1 MTDQASATSHPS
13 DRPVRTRIAP
23 SPTGFVHVGNAR
35 SALYNWLYAR
45 QHAGVFVL
53 RIEDTDQ
60 ARHVEDAV
68 EGVQQ
73 ALRWLGLNWDEGPH
87 RQSQR
92 MKGYKQAAQTM
103 FDNGQ
108 AYWCDLTPEQ
118 IEQRAKQRGRPGYD
132 GYSRDRNLAPG
143 PGRVLRFKVPEGTTT
158 IHDMVRGEV
167 VFEHEHI
174 DDFVILRSNGTP
186 VFHLAVTVDDLV
198 MDISHVIRGEEHL
211 SNTPKQIMLWQAL
224 TSSPTPTF
232 AHLPLLVNERRQ
244 KLSKRRDRVA
254 LEDFRAQGYL
264 PEAMDNY
271 LALLGWSPGDNRE
284 IFSLAEL
291 VDVFQLEDV
300 KSAPAF
306 FDLVKLTNVNA
317 QYVRAL
323 NIERF
328 MELSAPYLPDG
339 GSWDRIR
346 PIAEAVQERSHT
358 LVEVASLTDFF
369 FVADDELVLDESS
382 WGKAERADTTPHVLQ
397 HALSAYQQTAWD
409 AESLHSATTA
419 LAEDIGLNLRKAQ
432 APIRVATTG
441 RAVGPPLF
449 ESLALLGRA
458 SVLTRLTR
466 ALHRVQV
473 SQLAASVDRTQE
485 QE

>member
-1 MTDQASATSHPS
+1 VTNRASSASHS
-13 DRPVRTRIAP
+13 NGGAVRTRIAP

-45 QHAGVFVL
+45 QQGGTFVL
-53 RIEDTDQ
+53 RIEDTDE

-73 ALRWLGLNWDEGPH
+73 ALQWLGLDWDEGPY

-92 MKGYKQAAQTM
+92 MEGYTQAAQTL
-103 FDNGQ
+103 FEKGQ

-118 IEQRAKQRGRPGYD
+118 IAQRAKQRGKPGYD
-132 GYSRDRNLAPG
+132 GYSRDRNLGPG
-143 PGRVLRFKVPEGTTT
+143 PGRVLRFKVPKGTTT
-158 IHDMVRGEV
+158 VQDMVRGEV

-186 VFHLAVTVDDLV
+186 VFHLAVTVDDLA

-211 SNTPKQIMLWQAL
+211 SNTPKQVMMWRAL
-224 TSSPTPTF
+224 TSTPVPTF

-244 KLSKRRDRVA
+244 KLSKRKDRVA
-254 LEDFRAQGYL
+254 LEDFRTQGYL
-264 PEAMDNY
+264 PEAMTNY

-284 IFSLAEL
+284 IFSLDEL
-291 VDVFQLEDV
+291 INAFELEDV
-300 KSAPAF
+300 KGAPAF

-317 QYVRAL
+317 HYVRAL
-323 NIERF
+323 DLERF
-328 MELSAPYLPDG
+328 KELSGPYLTG
-339 GSWDRIR
+339 GGTWDRIH

-358 LVEVASLTDFF
+358 LAEVASLTDFF

-382 WGKAERADTTPHVLQ
+382 WNKVERADITPQVLLQ
-397 HALSAYQQTAWD
+397 AVGAYEQASWD
-409 AESLHSATTA
+409 AESLHVATTGV
-419 LAEDIGLNLRKAQ
+419 AETIGTNLRKAQ

-449 ESLALLGRA
+449 ESLALLGRT
-458 SVLTRLTR
+458 SVLTRLNK
-466 ALHRVQV
+466 ALHRLENSQV
-473 SQLAASVDRTQE
+473 AASVDRNQE
-485 QE
+485 QA